1 MKQLKEGNI
10 YEIVA
15 KQAQIEHYIF
25 EEGMRFKV
33 IGHNDYQTV
42 DIQDIST
49 QKIYRYVS
57 ELGLTIV
64 SEEVA

>member
-25 EEGMRFKV
+25 EEGMRFKI
-33 IGHNDYQTV
+33 IGRNAYQTV
-42 DIQDIST
+42 DIQDLST

-57 ELGLTIV
+57 ELGLSFV
-64 SEEVA
+64 CEEAE